1 MATGRFIDKGI
12 SVNARVN
19 GMSRDAAFVFTWAIP
34 HCDRDGLIE
43 GDRRVLFAKIC
54 PMQEDL
60 RARMNDI
67 VEEWKESGLVKEYE
81 YREGTVLWF
90 TGFHEHQKL
99 SRYEKEVPSRFPKP
113 PGLFTDDCPQ
123 PAEQVRQPS
132 GGSTDKGGNRQ
143 KLSGE
148 RATTAKPT
156 PANVIASAEPATR
169 SVTMKSRFL
178 DARRFVD
185 GYIPSGNGINAVEVY
200 YERFSINSDAARL
213 NAIKEDDLARG
224 CPDLDRLREVV
235 TSYSRTTFKPGN
247 IQLIL
252 DWYNN
257 GIPNSNSAGAA
268 KSTGRSAGKSDR
280 NMAVVDEFER
290 TYGDMEIT
298 PAFNQFNQGLRVT
311 Q

>member
-60 RARMNDI
+60 RARMDDI
-67 VEEWKESGLVKEYE
+67 VQEWKDSGLVIEYE

-99 SRYEKEVPSRFPKP
+99 SRYEKEAPSRFPKP
-113 PGLFTDDCPQ
+113 PGFLVDDCPQ

-132 GGSTDKGGNRQ
+132 GNDPKPSGKKPPTPATEPRPSRQ
-143 KLSGE
+143 
-148 RATTAKPT
+148 PT

-178 DARRFVD
+178 DARHFVD
-185 GYIPSGNGINAVEVY
+185 GYIPSNQGKNAVEVY
-200 YERFSINSDAARL
+200 YERFSINNDAARL
-213 NAIKEDDLARG
+213 NVIKEDDLARG
-224 CPDLDRLREVV
+224 CPDLDRLREVI
-235 TSYSRTTFKPGN
+235 TAYSRTTFKPGN

-252 DWYNN
+252 DWYAN
-257 GIPNSNSAGAA
+257 GVPDARQASA
-268 KSTGRSAGKSDR
+268 KSTGRTAGKSDR
-280 NMAVVDEFER
+280 NMAVIDEFER
-290 TYGDMEIT
+290 AYGDMEIV
-298 PAFNQFNQGLRVT
+298 PAFAKVGSIAQ
-311 Q
+311 